1 MKHNTTELTELPH
14 YITIRSK
21 CFNIINTLKTITYVP
36 HAALNN
42 T

>member
-1 MKHNTTELTELPH
+1 MSELTELPH
-14 YITIRSK
+14 YIKIRSI
-21 CFNIINTLKTITYVP
+21 CFNIINTRKTITYMP